1 MFTETGGPLVNVL
14 APMVRTS
21 PAAGAVDAAGV
32 GDNDNKK
39 SYYLSKESLTFPG
52 VAAAA
57 GTILRVIDSTPGKF
71 LALIVAIVLGGALVI
86 IGYQRTP
93 QAERDKPG
101 FVAEALLMA
110 ILNIGLLW
118 VAVLGVA
125 VVTGG
130 EVTSS

>member
-1 MFTETGGPLVNVL
+1 MGVAMSVL
-14 APMVRTS
+14 APMLRMP
-21 PAAGAVDAAGV
+21 PAAGAVEGATAGV
-32 GDNDNKK
+32 DDNKK

-57 GTILRVIDSTPGKF
+57 GTILRAIDPTPGKL

-86 IGYQRTP
+86 VGYQRTP

-101 FVAEALLMA
+101 FGVEAFIMA

-125 VVTGG
+125 IVTGG
-130 EVTSS
+130 EITPSEQ